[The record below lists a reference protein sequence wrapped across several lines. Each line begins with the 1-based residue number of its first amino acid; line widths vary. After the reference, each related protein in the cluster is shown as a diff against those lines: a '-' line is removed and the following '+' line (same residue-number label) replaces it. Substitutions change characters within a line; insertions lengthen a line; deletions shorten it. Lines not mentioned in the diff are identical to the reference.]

1 MSVKIQMSR
10 IALVGAAA
18 GLTSLQPCTALGSVF
33 DYRDALDV
41 AVAAPDQS
49 ATPQQRTDHLNL
61 YVGNDFSYDDNLYR
75 LPSSVTDLAVLP
87 GIGSNPTRSDYID
100 SVTGGIDSEWLIGN
114 RQSVDLDLRADD
126 NRYFRNTNLDNI
138 SSNDHAAWNWGLG
151 SALSG
156 AVGADYSQLLGGFVD
171 TGVYAKDTVITSDYF
186 SSLRYQVGPRW
197 GLFGGIMYTNYKLTQ
212 AEETFNDSM
221 SKAVDI
227 GANYTTGATNRVG
240 FDYRYTDDRAPNAAL
255 LNGVTFDP
263 DFREDRARLSLHYVL
278 SEKTSIDA
286 SGGYLRREYPSA
298 AIGSFS
304 GEIWQVAF
312 QWQPTAK
319 IQLVA
324 GTWRQ
329 LTADLTAQT
338 NYYVSRGET
347 LAPVWTVSEKVAF
360 NLSVTQEDQ
369 DYVGSNPVGVN
380 PVGVNPAELQ
390 SVARRD
396 VVTTETANMVY
407 TFSRAL
413 SLSVT
418 AGHEKRNSNVT
429 EFGYDDLRADI
440 NIVYKF
446 FRFGG
451 PANE

>member
-1 MSVKIQMSR
+1 MNR
-10 IALVGAAA
+10 IAFAGAAA
-18 GLTSLQPCTALGSVF
+18 VLTSLQPYTASGAIF
-33 DYRDALDV
+33 DYRDALDL
-41 AVAAPDQS
+41 AVATPDEPVTKQPS
-49 ATPQQRTDHLNL
+49 DHLNL
-61 YVGNDFSYDDNLYR
+61 YVGDDFSYDDNLYR
-75 LPSSVTDLAVLP
+75 LPSNVTDLAVLP

-156 AVGADYSQLLGGFVD
+156 AVGADYSQLLGGFVN
-171 TGVYAKDTVITSDYF
+171 TGVYSKDTVITSDYF

-212 AEETFNDSM
+212 AEETFNDSK

-227 GANYTTGATNRVG
+227 GADYTTSAANRIG
-240 FDYRYTDDRAPNAAL
+240 FDYRYTDDRSPNAAL

-263 DFREDRARLSLHYVL
+263 DYREDRARLLLHYGL
-278 SEKTSIDA
+278 SEKTAIDA
-286 SGGYLRREYPSA
+286 SGGYLRRDYPSE

-304 GEIWQVAF
+304 GEIWRVSF

-329 LTADLTAQT
+329 LTADLTDQT
-338 NYYVSRGET
+338 DYYVSRGET

-360 NLSVTQEDQ
+360 TLTVTQEDQ
-369 DYVGSNPVGVN
+369 NYVGSNPVGVN
-380 PVGVNPAELQ
+380 PVDVQ
-390 SVARRD
+390 SVPRRD
-396 VVTTETANMVY
+396 VVTTETANMLY

-413 SLSVT
+413 SVGVT
-418 AGHEKRNSNVT
+418 AGHEKRNSNVAGF
-429 EFGYDDLRADI
+429 EYDDLRADI
-440 NIVYKF
+440 SIIYKF
-446 FRFGG
+446 FRYGG
-451 PANE
+451 PADQ

>member
-10 IALVGAAA
+10 IAFAGAAA
-18 GLTSLQPCTALGSVF
+18 VLTSLQPYTALGAIF
-33 DYRDALDV
+33 DYRDALDL
-41 AVAAPDQS
+41 AVATPDEQV
-49 ATPQQRTDHLNL
+49 TQQRTDRLNL
-61 YVGNDFSYDDNLYR
+61 YVGDDISYDDNLYR

-87 GIGSNPTRSDYID
+87 GIGSNPSRSDYID
-100 SVTGGIDSEWLIGN
+100 SVTAGIDSEWLIGN

-126 NRYFRNTNLDNI
+126 NRYFRNTDLDNI

-151 SALSG
+151 NALSG
-156 AVGADYSQLLGGFVD
+156 AVGADYSQVMGGFVN
-171 TGVYAKDTVITSDYF
+171 TGSYSRDIVIMSDYF
-186 SSLRYQVGPRW
+186 SSVRYQVGPRW
-197 GLFGGIMYTNYKLTQ
+197 GLFGGIMDENYKLTD
-212 AEETFNDSM
+212 ANETFNDSK

-227 GANYTTGATNRVG
+227 GADYTTSASNRIG
-240 FDYRYTDDRAPNAAL
+240 FDYRYTDDRSPNAAL

-263 DFREDRARLSLHYVL
+263 DYREDRARALLHYAL
-278 SEKTSIDA
+278 SEKTAIDA

-304 GEIWQVAF
+304 GEIWRVSF

-338 NYYVSRGET
+338 DYYVSRGET
-347 LAPVWTVSEKVAF
+347 VAPVWTVSEKVAF
-360 NLSVTQEDQ
+360 NLSVTQENQ

-380 PVGVNPAELQ
+380 PVEVQ

-407 TFSRAL
+407 TINRAL
-413 SLSVT
+413 SLTVT
-418 AGHEKRNSNVT
+418 AGHEKRNSNDAGFEYNDFRT
-429 EFGYDDLRADI
+429 DANLT
-440 NIVYKF
+440 YKF
-446 FRFGG
+446 FRYGQ
-451 PANE
+451 PQ

>member
-1 MSVKIQMSR
+1 MSEKIQMTR
-10 IALVGAAA
+10 IAFAGAAA
-18 GLTSLQPCTALGSVF
+18 VLTLLQPYAALGGVF
-33 DYRDALDV
+33 DYRDALDL
-41 AVAAPDQS
+41 AVATPDEQQ
-49 ATPQQRTDHLNL
+49 AQQRTDRLNL

-100 SVTGGIDSEWLIGN
+100 SVTAGLNSEWLIGN

-156 AVGADYSQLLGGFVD
+156 AVGADYSQVLGGFVN
-171 TGVYAKDTVITSDYF
+171 TGAYARDIVVKSDYF
-186 SSLRYQVGPRW
+186 ASLRYQIGPRW
-197 GLFGGIMYTNYKLTQ
+197 GLFGGIMDENYKLTD
-212 AEETFNDSM
+212 ANETFNDSK

-227 GANYTTGATNRVG
+227 GADYTTNAANRIG
-240 FDYRYTDDRAPNAAL
+240 FDYRYTDDRSPNAAL

-263 DFREDRARLSLHYVL
+263 DYREDRARFLLHYAP
-278 SEKTSIDA
+278 SEKTAIDA

-304 GEIWQVAF
+304 GEIWRVSF

-338 NYYVSRGET
+338 DYYVSRGET

-360 NLSVTQEDQ
+360 TLSVTQENQ

-380 PVGVNPAELQ
+380 PVEVQ
-390 SVARRD
+390 SIARHD
-396 VVTTETANMVY
+396 VVTTESANMVY

-418 AGHEKRNSNVT
+418 AGHEKRDSNDAGF
-429 EFGYDDLRADI
+429 EYNDFRADA
-440 NIVYKF
+440 NITYKF
-446 FRFGG
+446 FRYGE
-451 PANE
+451 PQ